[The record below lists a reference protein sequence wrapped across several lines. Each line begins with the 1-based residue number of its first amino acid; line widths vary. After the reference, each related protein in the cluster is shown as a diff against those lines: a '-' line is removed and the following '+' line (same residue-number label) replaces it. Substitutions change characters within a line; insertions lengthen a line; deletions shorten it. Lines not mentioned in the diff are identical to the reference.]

1 MSLYSSLFCFYFL
14 CILTVYS
21 RASPFFVII
30 LLNLSNIYIYIY
42 IYIYIVLTCKKD
54 YKEKKNFSTRFD
66 IYLLL
71 RFSLLIHSGFFSF
84 FL

>member
-1 MSLYSSLFCFYFL
+1 MSLYSSLFCFSFL

-30 LLNLSNIYIYIY
+30 LLNLSNIYV
-42 IYIYIVLTCKKD
+42 YIYIVLTCKKD

-66 IYLLL
+66 ISLLL
-71 RFSLLIHSGFFSF
+71 RFTLLIHSGFFSF